1 MAFTLCAQQEL
12 RLSVRSRWT
21 QTFAVVFAA
30 LAIAVATSGYVLSGG
45 SGTQDFSRTAA
56 SLLELVLLLVPLT
69 ALVFGVMALTPDPG
83 AAQLLYSQPVP
94 RTTVLFG
101 QIAGLCSALLAA
113 QAVGFGAAG
122 LLIFQ
127 RAGSDGVFGFL
138 GVVAGSFVLTVVF
151 LAIAAAV
158 TAGSTSLRRAH
169 HLAVALVIWFVA
181 VVLFDVAALGTA
193 SLLRSGA
200 ASRLLMIAAILNPV
214 DAVRTGTLLTVEG
227 TTAFGSASLAFLRMT
242 GGTTGAALTLVTS
255 LVAWTAL
262 PLAVAAVRVR
272 RADL

>member
-151 LAIAAAV
+151 LAIAAAI

>member
-1 MAFTLCAQQEL
+1 MAFTLCAQQEI